1 MPELENAAITQEKR
15 ARHVSMYHLLA
26 TVAAVACLLTIVDG
40 VIPQFQMHAF
50 GGHMPIG
57 NVLAKIVLLFSLA
70 LGVLLRPRITLR
82 GLPISAWKVCV
93 AFLALEIGYL
103 VFGRDMTLGDVLQS
117 YNAYYLLPLIGPAVL
132 PFRGAVSERV
142 LLRCIISLFLVSAAI
157 GFAQYFTRQ
166 PLLYTQ
172 SADGAFTVW
181 SYQFFDSVRAFGLF
195 STAMNFG
202 LFCSLCGALGIAL
215 CAEHPVR
222 GISLTL
228 LSAFSCYTTLVRTCY
243 LMFFCAC
250 TYAALITF
258 GRKANRGLWQPLLYF
273 GLGIATILYGA
284 RSMGSDSSDGLENAT
299 SLIDRLIE
307 WTYYTQLFV
316 RSSPAAQLFGLGLVQ
331 NDKVSLAQS
340 TPAAI
345 DNLPLALTMHIGLI
359 GLVVFSVLLVR
370 MWLSLRRAALTD
382 RQPFIVAAASLLAT
396 LGCSGTFNMMLS
408 PFGAVFALSILCER
422 RAHECSVSGAAGIKM
437 PERSPL
443 AAAARPSS

>member
-1 MPELENAAITQEKR
+1 
-15 ARHVSMYHLLA
+15 
-26 TVAAVACLLTIVDG
+26 
-40 VIPQFQMHAF
+40 
-50 GGHMPIG
+50 
-57 NVLAKIVLLFSLA
+57 
-70 LGVLLRPRITLR
+70 
-82 GLPISAWKVCV
+82 
-93 AFLALEIGYL
+93 
-103 VFGRDMTLGDVLQS
+103 
-117 YNAYYLLPLIGPAVL
+117 
-132 PFRGAVSERV
+132 
-142 LLRCIISLFLVSAAI
+142 
-157 GFAQYFTRQ
+157 
-166 PLLYTQ
+166 
-172 SADGAFTVW
+172 
-181 SYQFFDSVRAFGLF
+181 
-195 STAMNFG
+195 
-202 LFCSLCGALGIAL
+202 
-215 CAEHPVR
+215 
-222 GISLTL
+222 
-228 LSAFSCYTTLVRTCY
+228 
-243 LMFFCAC
+243 
-250 TYAALITF
+250 
-258 GRKANRGLWQPLLYF
+258 
-273 GLGIATILYGA
+273 
-284 RSMGSDSSDGLENAT
+284 MGSDSSDGLENAT

-382 RQPFIVAAASLLAT
+382 RQPFIVAAASLLAN